1 MHYIICYDIAHDR
14 RRRRLT
20 KVLEGYGHR
29 LHESA
34 FQARLRPAQ
43 LARLNQRVAALL
55 DLQTDRLTIYPLC
68 GRDQPDRLHIGDP
81 PHADQPAA
89 VIV

>member
-1 MHYIICYDIAHDR
+1 MHYLICYDIAHDR

-20 KVLEGYGHR
+20 RVLEGYGHR

-43 LARLNQRVAALL
+43 LSRLNLRIATLL
-55 DLQTDRLTIYPLC
+55 DLHADRLTIYPLC
-68 GRDQPDRLHIGDP
+68 GRDQPDRRHIGD
-81 PHADQPAA
+81 HTLADLPAA

>member
-1 MHYIICYDIAHDR
+1 MHYLICYDIADDR

-20 KVLEGYGHR
+20 RVLEGYGHR

-43 LARLNQRVAALL
+43 LARLNQRIASLL
-55 DLQTDRLTIYPLC
+55 NLQADQLSIYSLCARDQTDRHHV
-68 GRDQPDRLHIGDP
+68 DE
-81 PHADQPAA
+81 HATVDMPAA